1 MGEQKMIEE
10 QKLPEGILKIEH
22 NPLGE
27 GATIKVTIPHEP
39 VKITT
44 LLALLR
50 YVEKMHFHYLVLQYK
65 NEEIVL
71 SIEKDY

>member
-1 MGEQKMIEE
+1 MGEEKE
-10 QKLPEGILKIEH
+10 LPEGILKIEH

-27 GATIKVTIPHEP
+27 GATVKVTIAHEP

-50 YVEKMHFHYLVLQYK
+50 YTEKMHFHYLLLQYK
-65 NEEIVL
+65 DGDIAL